1 MSFKIMDL
9 FPIERIGQGR
19 YLMNSEEGTN
29 GGPYASSGGRS
40 FLGHKKGNLNHA
52 QY

>member
-19 YLMNSEEGTN
+19 DLLNGNGEGAN
-29 GGPYASSGGRS
+29 GGPYAHMVGGPS
-40 FLGHKKGNLNHA
+40 LGTKKGI
-52 QY
+52 

>member
-19 YLMNSEEGTN
+19 DLIDNGEGAN
-29 GGPYASSGGRS
+29 GGSYASSGGRS
-40 FLGHKKGNLNHA
+40 FLRHKKGNLNHA